1 MSVADTFAALM
12 DGLKLAIRQQIAPHV
27 ETLTHAQTMVVK
39 VDLYS
44 AQEGRESSAG
54 SNARKGGHGG
64 GKFVGQKGKLGN
76 VEEGLQH
83 DSVAMVA
90 EKKKLQKLKKKSWAE
105 AKKLKNMQKANK

>member
-1 MSVADTFAALM
+1 
-12 DGLKLAIRQQIAPHV
+12 
-27 ETLTHAQTMVVK
+27 MVVK

-54 SNARKGGHGG
+54 SSVGKGGHDG

-83 DSVAMVA
+83 NSAAMVA
-90 EKKKLQKLKKKSWAE
+90 EKKKLQKLNKKS
-105 AKKLKNMQKANK
+105 